1 MQKNNN
7 CSICK
12 KKFIKIIDLG
22 LHPCADTFLNSKH
35 DANLLPK
42 LPLQVGCCSCFH
54 FTAINKVSGY
64 ERYQKFK
71 YSYTANNSPVSRNHF
86 KTIAKKLA
94 KKIRLNNKSFVV
106 EAGSNDGTF
115 LNAIKKFSK
124 SKVLGVDPSKNV
136 SKLARKKGIKT
147 ITSFFNLKTAKFIIQ
162 KYSKTDLFFGANVF
176 NHVDDLVN
184 FLESIKKIIKPN
196 GLIVIEVPDLESL
209 VNKVGFDTIYHEHR
223 NYFSENS
230 LHKLFRKHKIKII
243 RIEKINYMSGSL
255 RVYAQKSNKNIK
267 NIKKRV
273 ISLKKIIQFEK
284 KMMVV
289 KSKIIEFVYKMKK
302 QNKIIAGVGAA
313 TKGNTLLNYCNL
325 TSEHIDFILDKSKL
339 KIGKYTPGSC
349 IKIVDENRYKD
360 FQALI
365 ILPWNISKYLL
376 KKFTKKTRKPYISVQ
391 NIVKKLEK

>member
-1 MQKNNN
+1 
-7 CSICK
+7 
-12 KKFIKIIDLG
+12 
-22 LHPCADTFLNSKH
+22 
-35 DANLLPK
+35 
-42 LPLQVGCCSCFH
+42 
-54 FTAINKVSGY
+54 
-64 ERYQKFK
+64 
-71 YSYTANNSPVSRNHF
+71 
-86 KTIAKKLA
+86 
-94 KKIRLNNKSFVV
+94 
-106 EAGSNDGTF
+106 
-115 LNAIKKFSK
+115 
-124 SKVLGVDPSKNV
+124 
-136 SKLARKKGIKT
+136 
-147 ITSFFNLKTAKFIIQ
+147 
-162 KYSKTDLFFGANVF
+162 
-176 NHVDDLVN
+176 
-184 FLESIKKIIKPN
+184 
-196 GLIVIEVPDLESL
+196 
-209 VNKVGFDTIYHEHR
+209 
-223 NYFSENS
+223 
-230 LHKLFRKHKIKII
+230 
-243 RIEKINYMSGSL
+243 MSGSL

-391 NIVKKLEK
+391 NIVKKLKK